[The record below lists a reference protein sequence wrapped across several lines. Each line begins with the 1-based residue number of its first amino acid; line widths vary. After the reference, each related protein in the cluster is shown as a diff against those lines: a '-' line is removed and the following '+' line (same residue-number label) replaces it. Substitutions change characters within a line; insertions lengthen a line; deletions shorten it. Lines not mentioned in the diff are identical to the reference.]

1 MCGSGRAGH
10 LAGTGIAYE
19 SRPVILGKV
28 DAQQI
33 TGAAIIS
40 RYGMAQ
46 MHGHDLTQQS
56 ILFRTVQQSRRRQSS
71 SLARS
76 RYGPECH
83 GTQRGDR
90 PGLHG
95 KPGRI
100 RPSPPACHRSGAAPP
115 STPIRRIQF
124 CRFQACRQSASPLHH
139 GRCRPAL
146 FQVQVS
152 SSWLQPKPDRHRGKN
167 FTEPDEESYP

>member
-1 MCGSGRAGH
+1 LCGSGRAGH

-95 KPGRI
+95 KPELTNHPIAQCVGGHT
-100 RPSPPACHRSGAAPP
+100 AGYGHHRLRATVAA
-115 STPIRRIQF
+115 
-124 CRFQACRQSASPLHH
+124 
-139 GRCRPAL
+139 
-146 FQVQVS
+146 
-152 SSWLQPKPDRHRGKN
+152 QPRHQHR
-167 FTEPDEESYP
+167 

>member
-19 SRPVILGKV
+19 SRPVILDKV

-95 KPGRI
+95 KPELTNHPIAQCVGGHT
-100 RPSPPACHRSGAAPP
+100 AGYGHHRLRATVAA
-115 STPIRRIQF
+115 
-124 CRFQACRQSASPLHH
+124 
-139 GRCRPAL
+139 
-146 FQVQVS
+146 
-152 SSWLQPKPDRHRGKN
+152 QPRHQHR
-167 FTEPDEESYP
+167 

>member
-95 KPGRI
+95 KPELTNHPIAQCVGGHTAGYGHHHLRATVAAQP
-100 RPSPPACHRSGAAPP
+100 RHQHR
-115 STPIRRIQF
+115 
-124 CRFQACRQSASPLHH
+124 
-139 GRCRPAL
+139 
-146 FQVQVS
+146 
-152 SSWLQPKPDRHRGKN
+152 
-167 FTEPDEESYP
+167 

>member
-10 LAGTGIAYE
+10 RAGTGIAYE

-56 ILFRTVQQSRRRQSS
+56 ILFRTVQQSTGLACTENPSS
-71 SLARS
+71 RITRLPNASAA
-76 RYGPECH
+76 
-83 GTQRGDR
+83 TR
-90 PGLHG
+90 PDTA
-95 KPGRI
+95 I
-100 RPSPPACHRSGAAPP
+100 TACVPP
-115 STPIRRIQF
+115 
-124 CRFQACRQSASPLHH
+124 
-139 GRCRPAL
+139 
-146 FQVQVS
+146 
-152 SSWLQPKPDRHRGKN
+152 
-167 FTEPDEESYP
+167 

>member
-1 MCGSGRAGH
+1 MCGSGRAGY

-19 SRPVILGKV
+19 FRPVILGKV

-71 SLARS
+71 SLARADMARNATAPS
-76 RYGPECH
+76 VV
-83 GTQRGDR
+83 T
-90 PGLHG
+90 GL
-95 KPGRI
+95 
-100 RPSPPACHRSGAAPP
+100 A
-115 STPIRRIQF
+115 
-124 CRFQACRQSASPLHH
+124 
-139 GRCRPAL
+139 
-146 FQVQVS
+146 
-152 SSWLQPKPDRHRGKN
+152 
-167 FTEPDEESYP
+167 

>member
-95 KPGRI
+95 KPELTNHPIAQCVGGHT
-100 RPSPPACHRSGAAPP
+100 AGYGHHRLRATVAA
-115 STPIRRIQF
+115 
-124 CRFQACRQSASPLHH
+124 
-139 GRCRPAL
+139 
-146 FQVQVS
+146 
-152 SSWLQPKPDRHRGKN
+152 QPRHQYR
-167 FTEPDEESYP
+167 

>member
-1 MCGSGRAGH
+1 MCGSGRAGY

-83 GTQRGDR
+83 GTQRGNR

-95 KPGRI
+95 KPELTNHPIAQCVGGHT
-100 RPSPPACHRSGAAPP
+100 AGYGHHRLRATVAA
-115 STPIRRIQF
+115 
-124 CRFQACRQSASPLHH
+124 
-139 GRCRPAL
+139 
-146 FQVQVS
+146 
-152 SSWLQPKPDRHRGKN
+152 QPRHQHR
-167 FTEPDEESYP
+167 

>member
-90 PGLHG
+90 PGH
-95 KPGRI
+95 
-100 RPSPPACHRSGAAPP
+100 SGAAPP

>member
-95 KPGRI
+95 KPELTNHPIAQCVGGHT
-100 RPSPPACHRSGAAPP
+100 AGYGHHRLRATVAA
-115 STPIRRIQF
+115 
-124 CRFQACRQSASPLHH
+124 
-139 GRCRPAL
+139 
-146 FQVQVS
+146 
-152 SSWLQPKPDRHRGKN
+152 QPRHQHR
-167 FTEPDEESYP
+167 